1 MESRKRMQ
9 LYRTTHLWHW
19 ISAAVCFAALTLF
32 TVTGITLNHAGA
44 IGAQPVIVSGS
55 GRLPPD
61 LRAELSKQGDLAA
74 PDSAAFVDWAE
85 REFHLSLR
93 GATAEWQDEELYL
106 SAPGPGRDAWVS
118 IDRASGTA
126 KYETTDRGWVAYF
139 NDLHKGRNTGIAWT
153 IFIDV
158 VAIAVL
164 FFSLTGLVLL
174 WIQAGQR
181 TSTWPLV
188 GGGVAIVV
196 TLMIVFAQ

>member
-1 MESRKRMQ
+1 MDSRKRMQ

-32 TVTGITLNHAGA
+32 TITGVTLNHASA
-44 IGAQPVIVSGS
+44 IGAQPVVISGT
-55 GRLPPD
+55 GQLPQN
-61 LRAELSKQGDLAA
+61 LRAELLKQGDAVE
-74 PDSAAFVDWAE
+74 PDAAAFIDWAE
-85 REFHLSLR
+85 GAFHVSLR
-93 GATAEWQDEELYL
+93 GATTEWQDEELYL

-118 IDRASGTA
+118 IDRASGAA

-139 NDLHKGRNTGIAWT
+139 NDLHKGRNTGVWWT

-158 VAIAVL
+158 IAAAVL

-174 WIQAGQR
+174 WLQAGQR

-188 GGGVAIVV
+188 GGGIAIVAV
-196 TLMIVFAQ
+196 FMILFVH

>member
-1 MESRKRMQ
+1 MDSRKRMQ

-32 TVTGITLNHAGA
+32 TITGITLNHASA
-44 IGAQPVIVSGS
+44 IGATPVVDSGT
-55 GRLPPD
+55 GQLPQD
-61 LRAELSKQGDLAA
+61 LRAELRKQGDAVEPDAA
-74 PDSAAFVDWAE
+74 VFIDWAE
-85 REFHLSLR
+85 HAFDVRLR

-118 IDRASGTA
+118 IDRDSGA
-126 KYETTDRGWVAYF
+126 VKYEATDRGWVAYF

-158 VAIAVL
+158 VAAAVL

-181 TSTWPLV
+181 ASTWPLV
-188 GGGVAIVV
+188 GGGIALVAL
-196 TLMIVFAQ
+196 LMILFAH

>member
-1 MESRKRMQ
+1 MDSRQRMQ

-32 TVTGITLNHAGA
+32 TITGITLNHASA
-44 IGAQPVIVSGS
+44 IGAQPVVVSGS
-55 GRLPPD
+55 GQVPQN
-61 LRAELSKQGDLAA
+61 LRAELQKQGDAA
-74 PDSAAFVDWAE
+74 EDSAAIVDWAE
-85 REFHLSLR
+85 REFRLSLH

-118 IDRASGTA
+118 IDRASGAA

-139 NDLHKGRNTGIAWT
+139 NDLHKGRNTGVAWT

-188 GGGVAIVV
+188 GGGIAIMALFMILVAH
-196 TLMIVFAQ
+196 

>member
-1 MESRKRMQ
+1 MDSRKRMQ
-9 LYRTTHLWHW
+9 LYRTTHPWHW
-19 ISAAVCFAALTLF
+19 ISAAICFAALTLF
-32 TVTGITLNHAGA
+32 TITGITLNHASA
-44 IGAQPVIVSGS
+44 IGAQPVVESGTA
-55 GRLPPD
+55 RLPD
-61 LRAELSKQGDLAA
+61 ELRAALRQQADSAA
-74 PDSAAFVDWAE
+74 PDAAVFIDWAE
-85 REFHLSLR
+85 GVLGLSLR

-118 IDRASGTA
+118 IDRATGIA
-126 KYETTDRGWVAYF
+126 KYEATDRGWVAYF

-158 VAIAVL
+158 VAVAVL

-188 GGGVAIVV
+188 GGGVAIVSV
-196 TLMIVFAQ
+196 LMILVAH